1 MTDIVIL
8 KDSKSNPFYPKTHTS
23 AVAGLN
29 DRLSEYDNRMTNVE
43 LSNLVVNP
51 LKWKGGNASAFGR
64 KQYSDIYYDANKLN
78 LNTLTIPLQISA
90 VDASDS
96 NPVITDYSYNEAW
109 EAIPKAKRD
118 GYRVILEP
126 YPFIANGTIAETDWI
141 PSDIEQW
148 FSVWGQH
155 LKNLAATCEENGVD
169 GLYIASNL
177 VHMESFTDKW
187 EALISEVR
195 TVYTGKILYRTNY
208 WITASWAPDYVEAYE
223 NKLNNALFGLVDV
236 IAIAA
241 YFELTDNKS
250 PSVDEFIDAIYSVP
264 LYGRGQNIFDEIK
277 AFHDKW
283 DKPIFFGELGIPPY
297 SNSPQQPHNA
307 FGDLGEYNES
317 IQSNWFEAWVRVFQT
332 QEWWL
337 GYSIYTIAD
346 EKSVYNVMGRKAET
360 VIRGQ
365 SLGGQQYS
373 MNEVINQLN
382 ELKKQLDELKNK

>member
-1 MTDIVIL
+1 M
-8 KDSKSNPFYPKTHTS
+8 
-23 AVAGLN
+23 
-29 DRLSEYDNRMTNVE
+29 
-43 LSNLVVNP
+43 
-51 LKWKGGNASAFGR
+51 
-64 KQYSDIYYDANKLN
+64 
-78 LNTLTIPLQISA
+78 
-90 VDASDS
+90 
-96 NPVITDYSYNEAW
+96 
-109 EAIPKAKRD
+109 
-118 GYRVILEP
+118 
-126 YPFIANGTIAETDWI
+126 
-141 PSDIEQW
+141 
-148 FSVWGQH
+148 
-155 LKNLAATCEENGVD
+155 KNLAATCEENGVD

-187 EALISEVR
+187 KALISEVR

-250 PSVDEFIDAIYSVP
+250 PSVDELIEAIYSVP

-307 FGDLGEYNES
+307 LGDLGEYNES